1 LSFGIEF
8 LPLEY
13 MKITSRI
20 LDHSVDRSIEPKD
33 RHLKMKRRVKSAG
46 AAQEK
51 RRIHVREPPPMTW
64 RHAFGER
71 QPYTAPLV

>member
-1 LSFGIEF
+1 LSYDIEF
-8 LPLEY
+8 LALEY

-20 LDHSVDRSIEPKD
+20 LGHSVDQSIERKD

-51 RRIHVREPPPMTW
+51 RRIHVGEPPPVTL
-64 RHAFGER
+64 RHALGER
-71 QPYTAPLV
+71 HPNTAPLV